1 MQWVASANKKIPTC
15 RLKNYLHKI
24 MYKDRATFKRSVEI
38 ITATGATDNGF
49 QTVVENLP
57 CKLSQYKDIYSNKLD
72 RAQNITLDFRLNCDP
87 EIEILEGDLIDVIH
101 EGENFKLIAGTSFNY
116 IDHKEIS
123 VRRRKEAAQ
132 R

>member
-1 MQWVASANKKIPTC
+1 MKIPTGK
-15 RLKNYLHKI
+15 LKNYLHKI
-24 MYKDRATFKRSVEI
+24 MYKDRATIKRSVEI

-49 QTVVENLP
+49 QIVIENLP

-72 RAQNITLDFRLNCDP
+72 RAQNIKLDFRLNCDP
-87 EIEILEGDLIDVIH
+87 EIEILEGDLIDVMH
-101 EGENFKLIAGTSFNY
+101 EGENFRLIAGTSFNY

>member
-1 MQWVASANKKIPTC
+1 MKIPTGK
-15 RLKNYLHKI
+15 LKNYLHKI
-24 MYKDRATFKRSVEI
+24 MYKDRATIKRSVEI

-101 EGENFKLIAGTSFNY
+101 EGEKFKLIAGTSFNY

-132 R
+132 Q

>member
-1 MQWVASANKKIPTC
+1 
-15 RLKNYLHKI
+15 
-24 MYKDRATFKRSVEI
+24 MYRDRATIKRSVEI

>member
-1 MQWVASANKKIPTC
+1 MKIPTGK
-15 RLKNYLHKI
+15 LKNYLHKI
-24 MYKDRATFKRSVEI
+24 MYKDRATIKRSVEI

-49 QTVVENLP
+49 QTIFENLP
-57 CKLSQYKDIYSNKLD
+57 CKLSQYKDISSNKTD
-72 RAQNITLDFRLNCDP
+72 RAQNISLDFRLNCDP
-87 EIEILEGDLIDVIH
+87 EVKILEGDLIDVIH
-101 EGENFKLIAGTSFNY
+101 EGEIFKLIAGTSFNY

>member
-1 MQWVASANKKIPTC
+1 
-15 RLKNYLHKI
+15 
-24 MYKDRATFKRSVEI
+24 MYKDRATVKRSVEI

-49 QTVVENLP
+49 QTVIENLP
-57 CKLSQYKDIYSNKLD
+57 FKLSQYKDIYSSKFD

-87 EIEILEGDLIDVIH
+87 EIEILEGDLIDVMH
-101 EGENFKLIAGTSFNY
+101 EGEKFKLIAGTSFNY

-132 R
+132 Q